1 MRNTPYQLPISQ
13 IINETLDTVS
23 IVLGLSNDNR
33 KAFDYKSGQYLT
45 IETSINGV
53 TERRA
58 YSLSSSP
65 TEESLQFTVK
75 RVEGGK
81 VSNYLNSEVK
91 VGDTLTVFP
100 PEGKFVALPE
110 ADKTKEHYFIAAGS
124 GITPVMSMIKTLL
137 EEEERSRLYLLY
149 GSKTQENI
157 IFKTQLD
164 ELESR
169 YEGQLTVVHTLSQLK
184 EKKKLFGLLGKKSG
198 GLMNGLK
205 GRIDKEK
212 LQYFFNEYPSHAQ
225 ESHYYLCGPG
235 TLIKETEKYLVGKG
249 IDQKVIHQEYFTAAP
264 EDEKAALASTGGE
277 GLVQVVLD
285 GEEFS
290 VEVSKDDS
298 ILESIIKLDK
308 NPPYSCTS
316 GACASCMAKIV
327 SGTVDMDTCFSLD
340 DEEVKNGFILTCQAH
355 PTSDNVKITYDDLTS

>member
-1 MRNTPYQLPISQ
+1 MANTPYTLPISK
-13 IINETLDTVS
+13 IISETSDTVT
-23 IVLGLSNDNR
+23 IVLDRPSDDS

-45 IETSINGV
+45 VEVNINGNP
-53 TERRA
+53 ERRA

-65 TEESLQFTVK
+65 AESALQFTVK

-110 ADKTKEHYFIAAGS
+110 ADKTKDHYFVAAGS

-137 EEEERSRLYLLY
+137 EEEERSSLYLLY
-149 GSKTQENI
+149 GSKTEENI
-157 IFKTQLD
+157 IFKAQLD
-164 ELESR
+164 ALESK

-198 GLMNGLK
+198 GSWNGIK
-205 GRIDKEK
+205 GRIDKDK
-212 LQYFFNEYPSHAQ
+212 LQYFFNEYPSRSQ

-235 TLIKETEKYLVGKG
+235 NLIQETEKYLIGTG
-249 IDQKVIHQEYFTAAP
+249 INEKSIHQEYFTAAP
-264 EDEKAALASTGGE
+264 VDAKAASTSIGGE
-277 GLVQVVLD
+277 GSVHVVLD
-285 GEEFS
+285 GEEFT

-298 ILESIIKLDK
+298 ILESIINLGK

-327 SGTVDMDTCFSLD
+327 SGTVDMDTSFSLD
-340 DEEVKNGFILTCQAH
+340 DEEIKNGMILTCQAH
-355 PTSDNVKITYDDLTS
+355 PTSSDVKITYDDLG